1 MVLQKALSGLFRAGE
16 HDLVSE
22 GALEFVRSYAKRVFA
37 AELSREDPQP
47 DTGNKYSPA
56 AMRKGFSFLPL
67 TSTVPDSFVY
77 AFEDSR
83 PSDYESLGKLL
94 TVIVADFQEM
104 ASSDVFVKKVEE
116 MKVDEKP
123 ESTSKDTENTEGT
136 PKAAEKVDSKP
147 KNDENRDATTKVVDK
162 VISAFAHRFTHI
174 CHEEDWTRKMAGV
187 AGLRG
192 LLINGEP
199 QRRWVIDLEIDVV
212 RALLY
217 CLRDAPKESPQS
229 SEEVVEMIKHFIR
242 TCQSQQD
249 GRARQQRL
257 MDTLVSELHSSSKLA
272 RDSAQDFLALLA
284 EVNETSISDLVGPT
298 AKVKLLDGPAGP
310 IFNKPLR
317 ALPFPIQ
324 VGIIDAVTWLVQL
337 RPTVVDFS
345 DEYTRLFH
353 EVLALADVDDQAL
366 IGKPGL
372 MKSEQWL
379 KTLRISCI
387 RLLRSSMATSEFQE
401 NTNLASSRTRQV
413 DPRISVVS
421 ADNLGSFRHTS
432 NTSTRMSLKS
442 SRFRLKGSKMFSTRN
457 PSCQRISY
465 KLVFDLSWSTSRMPS
480 DSVFLVSMDSPNS
493 SSCSTT
499 TSRSRSVSS
508 YSITLP
514 VSETSRH

>member
-1 MVLQKALSGLFRAGE
+1 VLYYIQSLGTDVQDAPHPEGNVVLQKALSGLFRACQ

-22 GALEFVRSYAKRVFA
+22 GALDFVRSFAKRVFA

-47 DTGNKYSPA
+47 DGGNKYSPA

-83 PSDYESLGKLL
+83 PSDYSNLAQLL
-94 TVIVADFQEM
+94 TTVVADFQEM
-104 ASSDVFVKKVEE
+104 ASGDLFVKKPEAAIE
-116 MKVDEKP
+116 VDEKA
-123 ESTSKDTENTEGT
+123 ESTPKVDDKAEST
-136 PKAAEKVDSKP
+136 PKKSESKVKYEES
-147 KNDENRDATTKVVDK
+147 RDPTTKVVDK
-162 VISAFAHRFTHI
+162 IISAFVHRFTHI
-174 CHEEDWTRKMAGV
+174 CHEEDWARKMAGV

-192 LLINGEP
+192 LLIDGNP
-199 QRRWVIDLEIDVV
+199 HRRWIIDLEIDVV
-212 RALLY
+212 RSLLY

-229 SEEVVEMIKHFIR
+229 SEEVIEMIKHFIR
-242 TCQSQQD
+242 TCQSQED
-249 GRARQQRL
+249 GRAKQQRL

-298 AKVKLLDGPAGP
+298 AKAKLLDGPAGP

-345 DEYTRLFH
+345 DEYIRLFH

-401 NTNLASSRTRQV
+401 NANLAGSRTR
-413 DPRISVVS
+413 
-421 ADNLGSFRHTS
+421 
-432 NTSTRMSLKS
+432 
-442 SRFRLKGSKMFSTRN
+442 
-457 PSCQRISY
+457 
-465 KLVFDLSWSTSRMPS
+465 
-480 DSVFLVSMDSPNS
+480 
-493 SSCSTT
+493 
-499 TSRSRSVSS
+499 
-508 YSITLP
+508 
-514 VSETSRH
+514 